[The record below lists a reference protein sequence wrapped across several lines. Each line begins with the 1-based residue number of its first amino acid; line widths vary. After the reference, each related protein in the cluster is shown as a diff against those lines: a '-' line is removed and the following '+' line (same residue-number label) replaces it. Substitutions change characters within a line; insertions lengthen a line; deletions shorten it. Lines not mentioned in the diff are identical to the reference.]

1 MARGSPHRA
10 IVRLPPRSLRA
21 LAAALAV
28 AAAGA
33 AVALRPEVVLEFR
46 NEARGT
52 TVRIP
57 VPGGGPFVVTSQHS
71 MYDQPVAE
79 EFVVGPGGELTL
91 EAVSSP
97 SAAVREYFGLTAAGE
112 RHAVVRTMRRIV
124 FRVAAGAPQRLRVGG
139 QERSFLDLG
148 DHGDRLVLTA
158 SRGPAVTRWIAL
170 LLHPPA

>member
-1 MARGSPHRA
+1 MAASARPLA
-10 IVRLPPRSLRA
+10 AA

-28 AAAGA
+28 TGG
-33 AVALRPEVVLEFR
+33 VLALRPEPVLEFR
-46 NEARGT
+46 NEARGS

-79 EFVVGPGGELTL
+79 EFVVGPGGELVL

-97 SAAVREYFGLTAAGE
+97 SAAVREYFGITAAGE

-124 FRVAAGAPQRLRVGG
+124 FRVATGAPQRLRVAGE
-139 QERSFLDLG
+139 ERSFLELG

-158 SRGPAVTRWIAL
+158 TRAPAVTRWIAR

>member
-1 MARGSPHRA
+1 MATRSRA
-10 IVRLPPRSLRA
+10 LAVA
-21 LAAALAV
+21 LAAAVL
-28 AAAGA
+28 AAAG
-33 AVALRPEVVLEFR
+33 AVALRPEPVLEVR
-46 NEARGT
+46 NDTRGS

-79 EFVVGPGGELTL
+79 EFVVGPRGELVL

-97 SAAVREYFGLTAAGE
+97 SAAVREYFGITAAGE
-112 RHAVVRTMRRIV
+112 RHAVVRTMRQIV
-124 FRVAAGAPQRLRVGG
+124 FRVAAGAPQRLRVAGA
-139 QERSFLDLG
+139 ERSFLDLG

-158 SRGPAVTRWIAL
+158 SRAPAVARWIAL